1 MDKSSRTSPYT
12 QVQRGLSVF
21 TPNNWSTNESIERPV
36 KMQLDSCPLTPESEH
51 SAFSELQVTSIVK
64 LAESILALH
73 PDILE
78 VYIIEERDGQN
89 VVTDEASKSGASL
102 LAEGMNQ
109 MGTNAP
115 LSPSIILGAAGQ
127 ILQGSKPTKLVG
139 ILYAGGGV
147 IMSPID
153 EVTLF
158 VASTTPSSLF
168 DVMRS
173 LADSLTRITQ
183 GRGSVNAVNSASEA
197 EDRAIAF
204 LAKPPQQSYSSVHI
218 DEVAYQNIEQVWSI
232 HGWLQTRI
240 RRRRFQMNVAARDG
254 AILKFSST
262 SSISLDYLLFLETA
276 CIAAA
281 AALVAWLLYAKL

>member
-1 MDKSSRTSPYT
+1 M
-12 QVQRGLSVF
+12 
-21 TPNNWSTNESIERPV
+21 
-36 KMQLDSCPLTPESEH
+36 
-51 SAFSELQVTSIVK
+51 K
-64 LAESILALH
+64 LAESILTLH

-147 IMSPID
+147 IMSPLD
-153 EVTLF
+153 ESTLF

-168 DVMRS
+168 DVMRRIAES
-173 LADSLTRITQ
+173 MPRITQ
-183 GRGSVNAVNSASEA
+183 GRNSKRCE
-197 EDRAIAF
+197 
-204 LAKPPQQSYSSVHI
+204 LGQ
-218 DEVAYQNIEQVWSI
+218 
-232 HGWLQTRI
+232 
-240 RRRRFQMNVAARDG
+240 
-254 AILKFSST
+254 
-262 SSISLDYLLFLETA
+262 
-276 CIAAA
+276 
-281 AALVAWLLYAKL
+281 

>member
-1 MDKSSRTSPYT
+1 
-12 QVQRGLSVF
+12 
-21 TPNNWSTNESIERPV
+21 
-36 KMQLDSCPLTPESEH
+36 
-51 SAFSELQVTSIVK
+51 VK

-73 PDILE
+73 PDIQE

-147 IMSPID
+147 IMAPLD
-153 EVTLF
+153 EGTLF
-158 VASTTPSSLF
+158 VASTTPASLF
-168 DVMRS
+168 DVMRRIAES
-173 LADSLTRITQ
+173 IPRITQ
-183 GRGSVNAVNSASEA
+183 GRGTVNVVNTATEA

-218 DEVAYQNIEQVWSI
+218 DEIAYQNTEQVWSMR
-232 HGWLQTRI
+232 GWLQTRI
-240 RRRRFQMNVAARDG
+240 RRRRFQMNVSARDG
-254 AILKFSST
+254 AILKFSSAG
-262 SSISLDYLLFLETA
+262 SIALDYLLFLEMA

-281 AALVAWLLYAKL
+281 AALVAWLLYTKL

>member
-1 MDKSSRTSPYT
+1 MRS
-12 QVQRGLSVF
+12 G
-21 TPNNWSTNESIERPV
+21 
-36 KMQLDSCPLTPESEH
+36 
-51 SAFSELQVTSIVK
+51 FSGWLGVANILK

-73 PDILE
+73 QDILE

-147 IMSPID
+147 VMSPID
-153 EVTLF
+153 ETTLF

-168 DVMRS
+168 DVMSR
-173 LADSLTRITQ
+173 LADSLPRITQ
-183 GRGSVNAVNSASEA
+183 GRGTVNAVNSASEA
-197 EDRAIAF
+197 EDRAITF
-204 LAKPPQQSYSSVHI
+204 FAKPPQQSYSSIHI
-218 DEVAYQNIEQVWSI
+218 DEVAYQNTEQIWSI
-232 HGWLQTRI
+232 RGWLQTRI
-240 RRRRFQMNVAARDG
+240 RRRRFQISVAARDG
-254 AILKFSST
+254 AIMKFSST

-276 CIAAA
+276 CIVAA
-281 AALVAWLLYAKL
+281 AALVAWLLYTKL

>member
-1 MDKSSRTSPYT
+1 
-12 QVQRGLSVF
+12 
-21 TPNNWSTNESIERPV
+21 
-36 KMQLDSCPLTPESEH
+36 
-51 SAFSELQVTSIVK
+51 VTSIVK

-153 EVTLF
+153 EGKLF
-158 VASTTPSSLF
+158 VASTSPSSLF
-168 DVMRS
+168 DVMRTIAES
-173 LADSLTRITQ
+173 IPRITQ
-183 GRGSVNAVNSASEA
+183 GRGTVNAVNSASDA
-197 EDRAIAF
+197 EDRVIAF
-204 LAKPPQQSYSSVHI
+204 LAKPPQQPYSSVHVE
-218 DEVAYQNIEQVWSI
+218 EVAYENAYQVWNI
-232 HGWLQTRI
+232 RGWLQTRI
-240 RRRRFQMNVAARDG
+240 RRRRFQMNIAATDG

-262 SSISLDYLLFLETA
+262 SSIALDYLLFLEMA
-276 CIAAA
+276 CIAAT
-281 AALVAWLLYAKL
+281 AALVAWLLYTKL

>member
-1 MDKSSRTSPYT
+1 M
-12 QVQRGLSVF
+12 
-21 TPNNWSTNESIERPV
+21 
-36 KMQLDSCPLTPESEH
+36 
-51 SAFSELQVTSIVK
+51 K

-78 VYIIEERDGQN
+78 VYIIEERESQS
-89 VVTDEASKSGASL
+89 VVRDEASKSGASL

-153 EVTLF
+153 EGTF
-158 VASTTPSSLF
+158 FIASTTPSGLF
-168 DVMRS
+168 DVMRKITES
-173 LADSLTRITQ
+173 LPRIMQ
-183 GRGSVNAVNSASEA
+183 GHGTVNAVNSAAEA
-197 EDRAIAF
+197 EDRAFAF
-204 LAKPPQQSYSSVHI
+204 LARPPHPSYSNVHI
-218 DEVAYQNIEQVWSI
+218 EEVAYQNTEQVWSVR
-232 HGWLQTRI
+232 GWLQTRI
-240 RRRRFQMNVAARDG
+240 RRRRFQITMAARDG

-262 SSISLDYLLFLETA
+262 SSIALDYLLFLETA

-281 AALVAWLLYAKL
+281 IALVAWLLYTRL

>member
-1 MDKSSRTSPYT
+1 MVRT
-12 QVQRGLSVF
+12 L
-21 TPNNWSTNESIERPV
+21 
-36 KMQLDSCPLTPESEH
+36 
-51 SAFSELQVTSIVK
+51 K

-89 VVTDEASKSGASL
+89 IIRDEASKSGASL

-127 ILQGSKPTKLVG
+127 ILQGSKPTRLIG

-147 IMSPID
+147 VMSPVG
-153 EVTLF
+153 EGTVF

-168 DVMRS
+168 DVMRKIAEA
-173 LADSLTRITQ
+173 LPRITE
-183 GRGSVNAVNSASEA
+183 GRGTANVVNSASDA
-197 EDRAIAF
+197 EERAIAF
-204 LAKPPQQSYSSVHI
+204 LTKKPPQQSYSNVQI
-218 DEVAYQNIEQVWSI
+218 DQVTYQNNDQLWSI
-232 HGWLQTRI
+232 CGWFQARV
-240 RRRRFQMNVAARDG
+240 RRRRFEICVAARDG

-262 SSISLDYLLFLETA
+262 SSITLDYLLLLEA
-276 CIAAA
+276 ASIAVATG
-281 AALVAWLLYAKL
+281 LLAWLLYTRL

>member
-1 MDKSSRTSPYT
+1 M
-12 QVQRGLSVF
+12 
-21 TPNNWSTNESIERPV
+21 
-36 KMQLDSCPLTPESEH
+36 
-51 SAFSELQVTSIVK
+51 K

-73 PDILE
+73 QDILE
-78 VYIIEERDGQN
+78 VYIIEEREGQN
-89 VVTDEASKSGASL
+89 IVTDEASKSGASL

-127 ILQGSKPTKLVG
+127 ILQDSKPTKLVG

-153 EVTLF
+153 EAALF

-168 DVMRS
+168 DVMRKIAES
-173 LADSLTRITQ
+173 LPRITQ
-183 GRGSVNAVNSASEA
+183 GRGTVNAVNSASDA
-197 EDRAIAF
+197 EDKAIAF

-218 DEVAYQNIEQVWSI
+218 EEVVYQNTEQVWSI
-232 HGWLQTRI
+232 RGWLQTRI
-240 RRRRFQMNVAARDG
+240 RRRRFQMNVASRDG

-262 SSISLDYLLFLETA
+262 SSVVLDYLLFLEMA

-281 AALVAWLLYAKL
+281 AALVAWLLYTKL